1 MKKVAPLRY
10 DVIFKKAFG
19 QPEMFTALVNSLLD
33 LQIEINE
40 VENVATRFDLFAED
54 KKNRLLIEVQH
65 AHYSDTYERF
75 VYYQCS
81 AMVDLIASSANYSF
95 PVTVITLVFFTGKKT
110 PNPNGSGILVHDF
123 EPRDLANGEVVEGVY
138 GQKHRLI
145 FVFTNSVKKKKTP
158 KNYLE
163 WMQAIDDSLDE
174 NVNEEG
180 YTNPHIRR
188 LFELI
193 EKDQITPEEY
203 ARMKDEYNQEESEK
217 QAEEK
222 GRREGEDK
230 LRKAASN
237 LKTLGSLTEEEIA
250 GAIGLSL
257 DEVRAL

>member
-19 QPEMFTALVNSLLD
+19 QPEMFTALVNDLLD
-33 LQIEINE
+33 LKIEINE
-40 VENVATRFDLFAED
+40 VENDKVFVPSVGKVATRFDLFAED
-54 KKNRLLIEVQH
+54 KKNRLVIEVQH

-75 VYYQCS
+75 VYYQYS
-81 AMVDLIASSANYSF
+81 AMVDLIASYSF

-174 NVNEEG
+174 KVNEAG

-222 GRREGEDK
+222 GNGVESAKCHRLSPLMHEFSK
-230 LRKAASN
+230 LR
-237 LKTLGSLTEEEIA
+237 
-250 GAIGLSL
+250 
-257 DEVRAL
+257 R